1 MFMETLCRLFLRSR
15 PNSFSLTFH
24 RNQTGHLRHQ
34 LHAQFIRPGP
44 RSPVPGKKTACLAWA
59 TSGVPAASQ
68 LPHQLTFIP
77 ATHFQAVIVQ
87 SGQSGSKDS
96 RKYECGMQYSWYWV
110 VVFLQ
115 FVALLIGLAA
125 QFTNKK
131 SRSAA
136 MAMYSTVTAL
146 W

>member
-1 MFMETLCRLFLRSR
+1 MHHEQDKLLVHLGCTMSR
-15 PNSFSLTFH
+15 
-24 RNQTGHLRHQ
+24 
-34 LHAQFIRPGP
+34 GP
-44 RSPVPGKKTACLAWA
+44 P
-59 TSGVPAASQ
+59 Q
-68 LPHQLTFIP
+68 QLTFKP
-77 ATHFQAVIVQ
+77 AAHFQAVIVQ

-96 RKYECGMQYSWYWV
+96 RKYQCGMQYSWYWV
-110 VVFLQ
+110 VIFLQ
-115 FVALLIGLAA
+115 LVALLIGLAA